1 MFHTARASA
10 PATTTMRSL
19 SISTTARARRA
30 PIRVLARAAPARM
43 KTRTTMKLGV
53 VARAVEG
60 EGEREKETYARPV
73 QEENAL
79 MESEAFSNALKGG
92 FLAFALVCVAFLL
105 KLSQPVIGEM
115 IDAFP
120 KGGR

>member
-1 MFHTARASA
+1 
-10 PATTTMRSL
+10 
-19 SISTTARARRA
+19 
-30 PIRVLARAAPARM
+30 M

-92 FLAFALVCVAFLL
+92 FSAFALVCVAFLL

>member
-1 MFHTARASA
+1 MFHTARAS
-10 PATTTMRSL
+10 
-19 SISTTARARRA
+19 A

-92 FLAFALVCVAFLL
+92 FLAFALVCIAFLL

>member
-1 MFHTARASA
+1 
-10 PATTTMRSL
+10 MRPRVGQ
-19 SISTTARARRA
+19 STRPR
-30 PIRVLARAAPARM
+30 IRPR
-43 KTRTTMKLGV
+43 GQS
-53 VARAVEG
+53 AVEG
-60 EGEREKETYARPV
+60 EGEREKVTYARPV

-92 FLAFALVCVAFLL
+92 FSAFALVCVAFLL

>member
-1 MFHTARASA
+1 MDHLWA
-10 PATTTMRSL
+10 
-19 SISTTARARRA
+19 
-30 PIRVLARAAPARM
+30 LARDASDVPGTPSEEACAGILSRWSWPAM
-43 KTRTTMKLGV
+43 FDEL
-53 VARAVEG
+53 ARAVEG

>member
-10 PATTTMRSL
+10 PATTTMRSS

-30 PIRVLARAAPARM
+30 PVRVLARAAPARM

>member
-10 PATTTMRSL
+10 PATTTMRSS
-19 SISTTARARRA
+19 SISTTARAHRA

>member
-1 MFHTARASA
+1 
-10 PATTTMRSL
+10 
-19 SISTTARARRA
+19 
-30 PIRVLARAAPARM
+30 M
-43 KTRTTMKLGV
+43 KMGV

-120 KGGR
+120 KGGRCLLYTSPSPRDRTRTRMPSSA

>member
-1 MFHTARASA
+1 
-10 PATTTMRSL
+10 
-19 SISTTARARRA
+19 
-30 PIRVLARAAPARM
+30 M

-92 FLAFALVCVAFLL
+92 FLAFALVCIAFLL

-120 KGGR
+120 KVGR

>member
-10 PATTTMRSL
+10 PATTTMRSS

>member
-10 PATTTMRSL
+10 PATTTMRSS

-92 FLAFALVCVAFLL
+92 FLAFALLCVAFLL

>member
-10 PATTTMRSL
+10 PATTTMRSS

-43 KTRTTMKLGV
+43 KTRTTMKMGV

>member
-10 PATTTMRSL
+10 PATTTMRSS

-92 FLAFALVCVAFLL
+92 FLAFALVCIAFLL

>member
-10 PATTTMRSL
+10 PATTTMRSS

-30 PIRVLARAAPARM
+30 PVRVLARAAPARM
-43 KTRTTMKLGV
+43 KTQTTMKLGV

>member
-10 PATTTMRSL
+10 PATTTMRSS

-30 PIRVLARAAPARM
+30 PIRVLARAAPAR
-43 KTRTTMKLGV
+43 KTRTTMKMGV

>member
-1 MFHTARASA
+1 
-10 PATTTMRSL
+10 
-19 SISTTARARRA
+19 
-30 PIRVLARAAPARM
+30 
-43 KTRTTMKLGV
+43 
-53 VARAVEG
+53 
-60 EGEREKETYARPV
+60 
-73 QEENAL
+73 

-92 FLAFALVCVAFLL
+92 FLAFALVCIAFLL

>member
-10 PATTTMRSL
+10 PATTTMRSS

-73 QEENAL
+73 QEDNAL

>member
-10 PATTTMRSL
+10 PATTTMRSS

-30 PIRVLARAAPARM
+30 PVRVLARAAPARM
-43 KTRTTMKLGV
+43 KTRTTMKMGV

-60 EGEREKETYARPV
+60 EGEREKETYARPM

>member
-10 PATTTMRSL
+10 PATTTMRSS

-30 PIRVLARAAPARM
+30 PVRVLARAAPARM
-43 KTRTTMKLGV
+43 KTRTTLKMGV

-60 EGEREKETYARPV
+60 EGEREKETYARPM